1 MSRPRQRR
9 SLRDLVTNNLGLKLT
24 SLVAAIVLFS
34 IVRGAED
41 AQRSVF
47 VDVVAVLP
55 PPSSGKMLVSELP
68 DRVRLTL
75 KGSRSQLNAI
85 RPELLQPVQ
94 IDLTDTDLR
103 YYYFAGDEFDVPAG
117 VTITQVAPASVPL
130 QWADRLEK
138 RLPVQARVE
147 GTPPDGTVL
156 GAPPVVEPAEVTVV
170 GPREEL
176 ESVRSVRTE
185 PIDLSGLD
193 VGPHVRRVP
202 LQRVCSH
209 CRFLEERPVEVRF
222 ELLRDVSER
231 VLGPLP
237 VLVEGAEARA
247 IEPSAVSANVRGLPR
262 EVDLID
268 PARVQAVVDA
278 SEQPPG
284 AHVLP
289 VNLRGLPPGI
299 ELVGVEPATVKVTVA
314 ATGHGEGR

>member
-1 MSRPRQRR
+1 MTRSRQRH
-9 SLRDLVTNNLGLKLT
+9 SLREVVTNNLGLKLT

-55 PPSSGKMLVSELP
+55 PPLSGKMLVSELP

-130 QWADRLEK
+130 QWAERLEK
-138 RLPVQARVE
+138 PLPIQPRVE
-147 GTPPDGTVL
+147 GIPPEGTVL
-156 GAPPVVEPAEVTVV
+156 GAPPQVQPDTVTVV
-170 GPREEL
+170 GPHEEL
-176 ESVRSVRTE
+176 EGVRSVRTE

-193 VGPHVRRVP
+193 VGSYVRRVP
-202 LQRVCSH
+202 LQRVCTH

-222 ELLRDVSER
+222 ELLRDLSER
-231 VLGPLP
+231 TLTALP
-237 VLVEGAEARA
+237 VVVEGGEVRQL
-247 IEPSAVSANVRGLPR
+247 EPRVVSVTVRGLPR

-268 PARVQAVVDA
+268 PARVRAVVDA
-278 SEQPPG
+278 REQVPG
-284 AHVLP
+284 SRMIP
-289 VNLRGLPPGI
+289 VAVRELPPGI
-299 ELVGVEPATVKVTVA
+299 EVVSVEPATVKVTLTA
-314 ATGHGEGR
+314 APHGE

>member
-1 MSRPRQRR
+1 MTRARQRR
-9 SLRDLVTNNLGLKLT
+9 SLREIVTNNLGLKLT

-85 RPELLQPVQ
+85 RPELMQPVQ

-117 VTITQVAPASVPL
+117 ITITQVAPASVPL
-130 QWADRLEK
+130 QWAERLEK
-138 RLPVQARVE
+138 RLPVQPRVE
-147 GTPPDGTVL
+147 GIPPEGTVL
-156 GAPPVVEPAEVTVV
+156 GAPPHVEPDTVTVV

-176 ESVRSVRTE
+176 EGVRSVRTE

-193 VGPHVRRVP
+193 VGAYVRRVP
-202 LQRVCSH
+202 LQRVCTH

-222 ELLRDVSER
+222 ELLRDLSER
-231 VLGPLP
+231 SLTALP
-237 VLVEGAEARA
+237 VVVEGGEARE
-247 IEPSAVSANVRGLPR
+247 IEPRVVSVTVRGLPR
-262 EVDLID
+262 EVDLVD
-268 PARVQAVVDA
+268 PARVRAVVDVSGQSA
-278 SEQPPG
+278 GSEL
-284 AHVLP
+284 LP
-289 VNLRGLPPGI
+289 VSVQGLPPGI
-299 ELVGVEPATVKVTVA
+299 EVLSVEPAAVKVTLA
-314 ATGHGEGR
+314 AAPRAEGQ